1 MRAIVITARRTTLL
15 LSALLALGTAAVASD
30 LGLADRWKN
39 PDADR
44 VGFAKVVVVGITHDA
59 AARRQ
64 FEDRFVSL
72 LRGRSMQGI
81 TSYTLVPDLANVPD
95 PQKVVETILADGVDG
110 VFTVRFAPIDDK
122 AAGEA
127 WPAAW
132 RAEINAPGKVRDY
145 VDVSI
150 RRPFVDAKRY
160 GAEIIVWEVASGRR
174 LWAGRFSPLKRN
186 ELQKNASV
194 MTQEVMSTLV
204 FEKVF

>member
-1 MRAIVITARRTTLL
+1 M
-15 LSALLALGTAAVASD
+15 AASASD
-30 LGLADRWKN
+30 IGLADRWKN

-44 VGFAKVVVVGITHDA
+44 AGFVKVVVVGITHDA

-95 PQKVVETILADGVDG
+95 PQKVVETILADQVDG
-110 VFTVRFAPIDDK
+110 VFTVRFAPLDDK
-122 AAGEA
+122 EATEA

-132 RAEINAPGKVRDY
+132 RADIDTPARVRDY
-145 VDVSI
+145 VEAWM
-150 RRPFVDAKRY
+150 RRPAVDAKRY
-160 GAEIIVWEVASGRR
+160 GAEVTVWEVATGRR
-174 LWAGRFSPLKRN
+174 LWAGRFHPLKRS
-186 ELQKNASV
+186 ELQKNASS
-194 MTQEVMSTLV
+194 MTQDVMNQLV